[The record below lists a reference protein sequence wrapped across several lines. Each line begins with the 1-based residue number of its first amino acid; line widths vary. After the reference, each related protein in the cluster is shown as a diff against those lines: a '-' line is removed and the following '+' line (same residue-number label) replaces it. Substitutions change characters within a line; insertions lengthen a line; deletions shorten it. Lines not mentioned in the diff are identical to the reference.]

1 MDRVEALA
9 RILDRRLVAILRAE
23 APEPLVPAAGAL
35 LEGGVDV
42 VEISLTTP
50 GALDQVRAARQR
62 FGPALLLGAG
72 TVIGVAAAEAALAAG
87 AQFLVAP
94 GLQLPVLALC
104 RQRGALLIPGALT
117 PTEIMAALDGGAEL
131 VKLFPASLGGPGYVR
146 EVRAPLPNVR
156 LVPTGGITPE
166 NARAFLEAGAAA
178 LGVGTSLADRG
189 LLAAGAWP
197 ALAERAQAFAA
208 EAGRAPRPAR

>member
-1 MDRVEALA
+1 
-9 RILDRRLVAILRAE
+9 
-23 APEPLVPAAGAL
+23 
-35 LEGGVDV
+35 
-42 VEISLTTP
+42 
-50 GALDQVRAARQR
+50 
-62 FGPALLLGAG
+62 
-72 TVIGVAAAEAALAAG
+72 
-87 AQFLVAP
+87 
-94 GLQLPVLALC
+94 
-104 RQRGALLIPGALT
+104 
-117 PTEIMAALDGGAEL
+117 
-131 VKLFPASLGGPGYVR
+131 
-146 EVRAPLPNVR
+146 VR